1 MTAIVANT
9 AGGRRRSYQGGTVP
23 LTQSSLGRRKNPRNV
38 LKQYPQQHHYQ
49 ALSREYARTVVHH
62 IAEIKDRRDASPTF
76 NVVEFCCE
84 DSEAR
89 HPTTPARACMAHAK
103 RDL

>member
-1 MTAIVANT
+1 
-9 AGGRRRSYQGGTVP
+9 
-23 LTQSSLGRRKNPRNV
+23 V

-49 ALSREYARTVVHH
+49 APSREYARTVVHH

-84 DSEAR
+84 DSPSNNASTSLNGAR
-89 HPTTPARACMAHAK
+89 QA
-103 RDL
+103 